1 MVKHNQNLL
10 VSETP
15 APSRKKDIL
24 SLLDIERKQFG
35 YFTAIT
41 LPMILAACGGGG
53 GGGGGAVTP
62 TPTPEPTPEPT
73 PDTSHSDIT
82 IASSATSANEGDTV
96 TYTVT
101 AGTVGNV
108 DTEISWEV
116 ANGSSDFDSASGT
129 VTLKADETSA
139 TFSLSVTNDTVSEDP
154 ETFTVTVDSVS
165 ETLSVS
171 KSDYT
176 ASDIS
181 LSSSADSIDEGGEV
195 TYTVTAGTAGD
206 TDTTFEWSVTNAN
219 DDSDFSVITV

>member
-15 APSRKKDIL
+15 APSGKKDIL

-53 GGGGGAVTP
+53 GGGGGAVAP
-62 TPTPEPTPEPT
+62 TPTPT
-73 PDTSHSDIT
+73 PDTSHSDIA

-154 ETFTVTVDSVS
+154 ETFTCLLYTSPSPRDGL
-165 ETLSVS
+165 LSRMP
-171 KSDYT
+171 
-176 ASDIS
+176 
-181 LSSSADSIDEGGEV
+181 SSA
-195 TYTVTAGTAGD
+195 
-206 TDTTFEWSVTNAN
+206 
-219 DDSDFSVITV
+219 